1 MNKVYNLLLLF
12 LAFIFSSVNAQ
23 ENLSQLNSRD
33 GDPQVERIMVEKGK
47 TILDFIDSQSLRT
60 MQTEVNPGID
70 PEGDYVHRM
79 AYSADGAYLLQAN
92 AITNN
97 VTVFNAESMEVVA
110 NVPVGFFPVDVA
122 CTDEYAVVPCVFA
135 DSVFIIDLSDFSIA
149 ATITTGEQPA
159 AVEVSHDGSMA
170 FVGCDIDDVVE
181 VINLETMTHESTLSN
196 FPVALKS
203 VNWITG
209 SGRFYYTW
217 QQFLVSPDDQ
227 SLITSNYYDGSI
239 LQFSVAS
246 GALVN
251 EIDGFTNITELN
263 FSGDG
268 EVLVAVD
275 YANPAT
281 VYQID
286 YNDFE
291 ISTQITLDGLGIWG
305 GGVAVNPNGSKA
317 FLGVNGNQTA
327 LVRFET
333 ENYTLY
339 PTTQT
344 AFWCDNT
351 YDHLYAVSGQFRF
364 TIFDFEAELIKGS
377 YWGISQYLGAVS
389 PTAYQAAGVDPGRYE
404 GPAFYDF
411 TDPAAVTLKGQRP
424 SGEIPEGDVPY
435 YAAVAD
441 DGSKGVVVNNLSNNV
456 SIINLET
463 SMVEDVIEIGEAG
476 YEVEITH
483 DSKYAI
489 VGGYDLNTIKIIDL
503 ETNELIKSV
512 GTGQRPMM
520 IAIAPDDSYAYIG
533 NLKSN
538 SVSFVKLDGA
548 NSVNEK
554 TLSCGVI
561 GVNWSAY
568 GVRSAVEVS
577 PTGEYL
583 LVAASFDDN
592 VKVFDTETQEIVATV
607 PTGDFPLQIAF
618 NADGTYAV
626 VTNFSGNTY
635 SVIAI
640 DGANSS
646 LVGTFNAGNSGPIRL
661 AYNEAKDEISIVH
674 YSDSHIIYNV
684 DPASG
689 DLLSTF
695 SYPQYGAPSQIAFD
709 PDGLPMVL
717 LGPTDTKSA
726 YLIHDNFGYAL
737 PSSPIHFAYSPEAG
751 IAVVAEGGGGP
762 DNVSIVNF
770 VATGIEGSAKV
781 ESAKLKPL
789 YITGV
794 SPNPASENVKISFWK
809 SEQLKSSLQLSLNDI
824 GGNEIIRQSIP
835 DGISENEVNIDVSG
849 LNGGVYFVT
858 ISSGK
863 NVATRKLI
871 VK

>member
-1 MNKVYNLLLLF
+1 MTKIYILLLLS
-12 LAFIFSSVNAQ
+12 LAMMFSSVNAQ
-23 ENLSQLNSRD
+23 EDLSSLNSRN

-47 TILDFIDSQSLRT
+47 TISDFFNSQSLRAV
-60 MQTEVNPGID
+60 QTEVNPGID

-79 AYSADGAYLLQAN
+79 AYSADGTYLLQAN

-97 VTVFNAESMEVVA
+97 VTVFDAETMEVVA
-110 NVPVGFFPVDVA
+110 NVQVGFFPVDVA
-122 CTDEYAVVPCVFA
+122 CTENYAVVPCVFA
-135 DSVFIIDLSDFSIA
+135 DSVFVIDLSDFSIA
-149 ATITTGEQPA
+149 ATFTTGEQPA
-159 AVEVSHDGSMA
+159 TVEVSHDGNKA

-181 VINLETMTHESTLSN
+181 VINLETMTHESTISN

-203 VNWITG
+203 ANWITG

-217 QQFLVSPDDQ
+217 HQFLLSPDDQ
-227 SLITSNYYDGSI
+227 AIITSNYYDGKI
-239 LQFSVAS
+239 LQFGVES
-246 GALVN
+246 GTVEK
-251 EIDGFTNITELN
+251 EIDGFNNITELN

-268 EVLVAVD
+268 EVLVAVEN
-275 YANPAT
+275 ATPAT

-286 YNDFE
+286 YNNFE
-291 ISTQITLDGLGIWG
+291 ISAQVTFDGLGIWG
-305 GGVAVNPNGSKA
+305 GGVAVNPDGSKA

-333 ENYTLY
+333 QNYTLY

-364 TIFDFEAELIKGS
+364 TIFDFEAELIEGS
-377 YWGISQYLGAVS
+377 YWGVSQYLGAVS

-411 TDPAAVTLKGQRP
+411 ANPATVTFKGQKP
-424 SGEIPEGDVPY
+424 SGEVPEGDVPY
-435 YAAVAD
+435 FAAVCD

-456 SIINLET
+456 SIINLENYE
-463 SMVEDVIEIGEAG
+463 VEDVIEIGEAG

-503 ETNELIKSV
+503 ENNELIQSV
-512 GTGQRPMM
+512 VTGQRPMM

-554 TLSCGVI
+554 TISCGVI

-618 NADGTYAV
+618 NADGTFAV
-626 VTNFSGNTY
+626 VTNLSGNTY
-635 SVIAI
+635 SVISI

-661 AYNEAKDEISIVH
+661 AYNEVKDEVSIVH

-684 DPASG
+684 DPETG
-689 DLLSTF
+689 DVLSTF
-695 SYPQYGAPSQIAFD
+695 SYPQHGAPSQIAFD
-709 PDGLPMVL
+709 PDGLPLVL
-717 LGPTDTKSA
+717 VAPTDTKSA
-726 YLIHDNFGYAL
+726 FLIHDNYGYAL
-737 PSSPIHFAYSPEAG
+737 PSSPIHFAYSPEAQ

-762 DNVSIVNF
+762 DNVSIIDF
-770 VATGIEGSAKV
+770 VATGTNGPAVI
-781 ESAKLKPL
+781 ESAKLKSV
-789 YITGV
+789 YITNI
-794 SPNPASENVKISFWK
+794 SPNPANKMVNISYWK
-809 SEQLKSSLQLSLNDI
+809 SEKINSTLNLKIHDLN
-824 GGNEIIRQSIP
+824 GNEILNQVV
-835 DGISENEVNIDVSG
+835 DHDISKNDISIDVSG
-849 LNGGVYFVT
+849 FSPGVCFIT
-858 ISSGK
+858 LGSGSYS
-863 NVATRKLI
+863 ATKKLI